1 MEKYRVYFKDENGRR
16 YYIDCNSMTE
26 VKAVITEEENTG
38 STHLDTEETKKRS
51 VICSVFFLAV
61 GIIGILAD
69 GNIGLFAMCSVLS
82 WATLTEDWKNTVSRI
97 FRLEA

>member
-1 MEKYRVYFKDENGRR
+1 MEKYRVNFKDSRGRR
-16 YYIDCNSMTE
+16 YYIDCNSMAE
-26 VKAVITEEENTG
+26 VKAVITEEKITG
-38 STHLDTEETKKRS
+38 STYLNTEETKKRS

-69 GNIGLFAMCSVLS
+69 GNIGLLAMCSVLS
-82 WATLTEDWKNTVSRI
+82 WATLTEEWKSAVSRI